1 MTRRT
6 LFWLLSLLLVP
17 GGAGAIQSFTVRD
30 GQTITAVISSREL
43 TRVSVAGAE
52 RLEKVWAPAG
62 NLQVQ
67 PDAAQGDIFI
77 RPAPGAPASM
87 SFFVRDTAGG
97 TYTIIAQQRDV
108 PSETILLKPQ
118 RRAPRPT
125 TTRPRQHPF
134 ASVDEIK
141 RLMLAMALNQE
152 TTGFTTERHE
162 TPVPLWKETRIRLT
176 NTYTGF
182 HFTGRVY
189 RIRNVS
195 AHPLTLH
202 EQEFIRLVPNIRALA
217 LRGFTLPSGE
227 ATFLYVVSDTK
238 EQP

>member
-17 GGAGAIQSFTVRD
+17 GGAGALQSFTVRD
-30 GQTITAVISSREL
+30 GHTITAVISSREL

-62 NLQVQ
+62 HLQVQ

-108 PSETILLKPQ
+108 PSETILLTPQ
-118 RRAPRPT
+118 RRAPRPA
-125 TTRPRQHPF
+125 TTRLRQHSF
-134 ASVDEIK
+134 ASVEEIK
-141 RLMLAMALNQE
+141 RLMLAMALNRE

-176 NTYTGF
+176 NTYIGF

-189 RIRNVS
+189 RIRNIS
-195 AHPLTLH
+195 AQPLTLH